1 MVEYLL
7 SMKEALCLIPAPQKK
22 EEKEEESK
30 KGEVEQEKGNLIPNM
45 LAIFLPP

>member
-1 MVEYLL
+1 MFDPCTAKE
-7 SMKEALCLIPAPQKK
+7 MKE

-45 LAIFLPP
+45 LASFLPP

>member
-1 MVEYLL
+1 M
-7 SMKEALCLIPAPQKK
+7 IPAPKKKKMK

-30 KGEVEQEKGNLIPNM
+30 KGEVEQEKGNLFPNM

>member
-1 MVEYLL
+1 ML
-7 SMKEALCLIPAPQKK
+7 SVKEALCLIPAPQKK

-30 KGEVEQEKGNLIPNM
+30 KWEVEQEKGNLIPNM